1 MLQNEFLQYV
11 TTKSVFYVS
20 FCAFSSGC
28 PAQVLPAS
36 INISVIVELLLTHN
50 LLYQLF
56 NIMNLEVKYGEYQL
70 TTLLM
75 R

>member
-1 MLQNEFLQYV
+1 M
-11 TTKSVFYVS
+11 FYFVYIILVV
-20 FCAFSSGC
+20 
-28 PAQVLPAS
+28 QPAS

-50 LLYQLF
+50 LLYQLL